1 MSSTTMTIRVPL
13 DISDKLERL
22 ARGTRRS
29 SSYLATAAITAYVE
43 REMDIIEGVQQGLAD
58 MEAGRVTSHDDVTAQ
73 AQQIIANARQRK
85 ATRG

>member
-29 SSYLATAAITAYVE
+29 SSYLATAAVTAYVE
-43 REMDIIEGVQQGLAD
+43 REMGII
-58 MEAGRVTSHDDVTAQ
+58 
-73 AQQIIANARQRK
+73 
-85 ATRG
+85 